1 MRQLVGKVALRDV
14 QTFAAWYVILQRNS
28 VGSAGT
34 ICIRNE
40 SVTQFSRYAAERY
53 LFPATSRELCE
64 NRRRADTRG
73 CSTPRAPLSG
83 NLGTPAA
90 IQPDG
95 PSAHRRR
102 LLTAS
107 IGLRSVRPLTTGLE
121 RVRLGAAAQ
130 RPTAR
135 CAGCERSRP
144 RSAGR
149 EHTGA
154 DCAPREIGRPRT
166 PVLHRPSACSCE
178 RRWRRGGTRVGS
190 LPNLPVWAGLRRA

>member
-1 MRQLVGKVALRDV
+1 MYSKLSCNA
-14 QTFAAWYVILQRNS
+14 IS
-28 VGSAGT
+28 VGMP
-34 ICIRNE
+34 RNGIY
-40 SVTQFSRYAAERY
+40 SLQPHASFV
-53 LFPATSRELCE
+53 E

-190 LPNLPVWAGLRRA
+190 LPNLPVWAGLRRAWSQCKTARNGSKCCVECATRD

>member
-73 CSTPRAPLSG
+73 ARRPERRSAATWALPRRSSRTGRAP
-83 NLGTPAA
+83 T
-90 IQPDG
+90 D
-95 PSAHRRR
+95 
-102 LLTAS
+102 
-107 IGLRSVRPLTTGLE
+107 
-121 RVRLGAAAQ
+121 
-130 RPTAR
+130 
-135 CAGCERSRP
+135 
-144 RSAGR
+144 
-149 EHTGA
+149 A
-154 DCAPREIGRPRT
+154 DC
-166 PVLHRPSACSCE
+166 
-178 RRWRRGGTRVGS
+178 
-190 LPNLPVWAGLRRA
+190 